1 MGRRITESYRQ
12 VLLDEFLSSVAAEK
26 QREAELLEEEAAAC
40 RVGGVL
46 DPFTDLMSQFA
57 DDADLYDQ
65 ISHNFETMDADF
77 SGGLNFSEL
86 QERIK
91 AHILKSTPTTNT
103 THLIEVDFVSFRIC
117 QPRALST

>member
-1 MGRRITESYRQ
+1 MLDELVGSRITVSCRQ

-46 DPFTDLMSQFA
+46 DPFTDLVSQFA

-65 ISHNFETMDADF
+65 ISHNFEKMDADF
-77 SGGLNFSEL
+77 SGGLNFSEFK
-86 QERIK
+86 ERIK
-91 AHILKSTPTTNT
+91 AQILKSTPTTN
-103 THLIEVDFVSFRIC
+103 S
-117 QPRALST
+117 A